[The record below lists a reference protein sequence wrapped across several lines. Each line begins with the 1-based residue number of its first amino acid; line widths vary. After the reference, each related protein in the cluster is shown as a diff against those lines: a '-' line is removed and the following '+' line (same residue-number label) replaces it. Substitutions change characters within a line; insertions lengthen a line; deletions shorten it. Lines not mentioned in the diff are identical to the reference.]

1 MNDLSVIDGRSRG
14 SMIRLV
20 RVGAGLFGSGFVAG
34 LVVALVFRALIT
46 TFIIVAAT
54 MIVAVALVRLL
65 VRRKT

>member
-1 MNDLSVIDGRSRG
+1 MDDLSVIGSRSRG

-46 TFIIVAAT
+46 MFIIVAAT
-54 MIVAVALVRLL
+54 LIVAVALIRLL
-65 VRRKT
+65 LRRKT

>member
-1 MNDLSVIDGRSRG
+1 MNDLSIIGGRSRA

-20 RVGAGLFGSGFVAG
+20 RAGAGLFATGFVAG
-34 LVVALVFRALIT
+34 LVVAFLFRALIT

-54 MIVAVALVRLL
+54 VIVAVALVRLL